1 MSFIQKSNV
10 KHLLSPSDRTKIHL
24 RRPDAT
30 GYSVA
35 EADASNAGQG
45 NFAEDFFAEHSSP
58 CAAFVLTEQ
67 VADCS
72 SQQAPLVSKSAQ
84 A

>member
-10 KHLLSPSDRTKIHL
+10 KHLLSPSDRTRIHL

-35 EADASNAGQG
+35 EADASQARQE
-45 NFAEDFFAEHSSP
+45 NFAADFFAEHSSP
-58 CAAFVLTEQ
+58 CAAFVLTEH
-67 VADCS
+67 APDPS
-72 SQQAPLVSKSAQ
+72 SQQLPLARKSA
-84 A
+84 